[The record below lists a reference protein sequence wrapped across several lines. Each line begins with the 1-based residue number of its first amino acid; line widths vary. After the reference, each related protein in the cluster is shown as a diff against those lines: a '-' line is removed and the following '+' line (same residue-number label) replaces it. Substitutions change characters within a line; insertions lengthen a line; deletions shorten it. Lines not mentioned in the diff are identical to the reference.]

1 MLEMTQLIL
10 PEVREALRS
19 GDDKAVASAVEA
31 LVSEL
36 LAADV
41 ADLLFTL
48 EHDDAVK
55 LFKALP
61 PSKRIHAF
69 EHLSVEEQEELV
81 ETVGAE
87 TLGAV
92 LDGMSSDDRA
102 DLFRH
107 LPEAARERL
116 YPMLAQAERN
126 DVKRLLEF
134 KEGTAGS
141 VMSTEYATIKPDMT
155 VSEAIEHLRHVAPQ
169 RETIYVLF
177 VLDEGRHLVGV
188 ASLRQLITA
197 VAGSKVSQVMRKEVI
212 SAKATSD
219 REEVARL
226 LAKYDFLA
234 LPILDDEGRMLGIV
248 TYDDVIDVIKAEATE
263 DAQKLGGMEALDMPY
278 LHTPIFTMFRK
289 RGGWLAILF
298 VGEMLT
304 ASAMAYFE
312 HSIEKA
318 VVLALFIPLIISS
331 GGNSGSQA
339 ASLIIRALATQ
350 EVTPKDWWLVARRE
364 VASGLMLGALLG
376 IVGFVRIAVWA
387 NAGFMRPE
395 DSEHWPLL
403 GLTILIS
410 LIGVVLWGTISGSLL
425 PILMKRIGADPATS
439 STPFVA
445 TLVDVTGILIYFG
458 IATVLLRGTM
468 L

>member
-1 MLEMTQLIL
+1 MSEMTQLIL
-10 PEVREALRS
+10 PEVHEALLS
-19 GDDKAVASAVEA
+19 SDEKVVAGAVEA
-31 LVSEL
+31 LTQEL
-36 LAADV
+36 LGADI
-41 ADLLFTL
+41 ADLLLHL
-48 EHDDAVK
+48 EPTDAGK

-61 PSKRIHAF
+61 ASKRIHAF
-69 EHLSVEEQEELV
+69 EHLSVEDQERLLEY
-81 ETVGAE
+81 VGKE
-87 TLGAV
+87 TLSSV

-126 DVKRLLEF
+126 DVKKLLEF

-141 VMSTEYATIKPDMT
+141 VMSTEYAMIKPEMT

-177 VLDEGRHLVGV
+177 VVDEQRHLVGV

-197 VAGSKVSQVMRKEVI
+197 VAGSKVSQVMRREII
-212 SAKATSD
+212 SAKATAD

-226 LAKYDFLA
+226 ISKYDFLA

-278 LHTPIFTMFRK
+278 LHTPLFTMFRK

-298 VGEMLT
+298 VGELMT
-304 ASAMAYFE
+304 ASAMSYFE
-312 HSIEKA
+312 DAIKA
-318 VVLALFIPLIISS
+318 ATVLALFIPLIISS

-350 EVTPKDWWLVARRE
+350 EVTVKDWWIVARRE
-364 VASGLMLGALLG
+364 VVSGLMLGVLLGALGFLRIALWANLGFMGADAEHWVLLG
-376 IVGFVRIAVWA
+376 ITVFIA
-387 NAGFMRPE
+387 
-395 DSEHWPLL
+395 
-403 GLTILIS
+403 

-445 TLVDVTGILIYFG
+445 TLVDVTGIVIYFG
-458 IATVLLRGTM
+458 IASVLLRGTM

>member
-1 MLEMTQLIL
+1 MSEMTNLLL
-10 PEVREALRS
+10 PEVKEALRS
-19 GDDKAVASAVEA
+19 GDEKMLAASVNA
-31 LVSEL
+31 LTEEL
-36 LAADV
+36 LAADI
-41 ADLLFTL
+41 ADLLLTL

-55 LFKALP
+55 LFKALIP
-61 PSKRIHAF
+61 RKRIHAF
-69 EHLSVEEQEELV
+69 EFLSLEEQEKLV
-81 ETVGAE
+81 VNLGAD

-107 LPEAARERL
+107 LPEATRERL

-141 VMSTEYATIKPDMT
+141 VMSTEYATVKPEMT
-155 VSEAIEHLRHVAPQ
+155 VSEALEHLRHVAPQ

-177 VLDEGRHLVGV
+177 VIDEQRRLVGV
-188 ASLRQLITA
+188 VSLRELITA
-197 VAGSKVSQVMRKEVI
+197 VAGSKVSDIMRREVI
-212 SAKATSD
+212 SAKASAD
-219 REEVARL
+219 REEVAAL
-226 LAKYDFLA
+226 ISKYDFLA
-234 LPILDDEGRMLGIV
+234 LPIVDDEGRMLGIV

-278 LHTPIFTMFRK
+278 IHTPLLTMFRK

-298 VGEMLT
+298 VGEMFT
-304 ASAMAYFE
+304 ASAMGFFE

-339 ASLIIRALATQ
+339 ASLIIRALATD
-350 EVTPKDWWLVARRE
+350 EVKIGDWWQVFKRE
-364 VASGLMLGALLG
+364 VASGLLLG
-376 IVGFVRIAVWA
+376 VLLGMIGFVRIAVWA
-387 NAGFMRPE
+387 NLGLMGE
-395 DSEHWPLL
+395 DGEHWFLL
-403 GLTILIS
+403 GVTIFFS
-410 LIGVVLWGTISGSLL
+410 LIGVVLWGTLSGSML
-425 PILMKRIGADPATS
+425 PIVMKRIGADPAAS

-445 TLVDVTGILIYFG
+445 TLVDVTGIVIYFG
-458 IATVLLRGTM
+458 IATVVLRGT
-468 L
+468 LL

>member
-1 MLEMTQLIL
+1 MQEMTQLIL
-10 PEVREALRS
+10 PEVREALHGS
-19 GDDKAVASAVEA
+19 DEKAVAGAVEA

-48 EHDDAVK
+48 EHDDAIK
-55 LFKALP
+55 LFRALP

-69 EHLSVEEQEELV
+69 EHLGVEEQEKLV
-81 ETVGAE
+81 ETLGAD

-141 VMSTEYATIKPDMT
+141 VMSTEYATIKPEMT
-155 VSEAIEHLRHVAPQ
+155 VSEALEHLRHVAPQ

-177 VLDEGRHLVGV
+177 VVDEGRHLVGV

-197 VAGSKVSQVMRKEVI
+197 VAGSKVSQVMRREVI
-212 SAKATSD
+212 SAKAGAD
-219 REEVARL
+219 REEVAAL
-226 LAKYDFLA
+226 ISKYDFLA

-248 TYDDVIDVIKAEATE
+248 THDDVIDVIKAEATE
-263 DAQKLGGMEALDMPY
+263 DAQKVGGVEALDMPY
-278 LHTPIFTMFRK
+278 LETPVLTMFKK
-289 RGGWLAILF
+289 RGVWLVLLF
-298 VGEMLT
+298 IGQMFT
-304 ASAMAYFE
+304 ANAMSHFE
-312 HSIEKA
+312 KEITVA
-318 VVLALFIPLIISS
+318 LVLALFVPMIISS
-331 GGNSGSQA
+331 GGNSGGQA
-339 ASLIIRALATQ
+339 ASLIIRALAVG
-350 EVTPKDWWLVARRE
+350 EVKMSDWWKVVRRE
-364 VASGLMLGALLG
+364 IVTGLMLGAMLG
-376 IVGFVRIAVWA
+376 ALGFAQVLVRSW
-387 NAGFMRPE
+387 FSPE
-395 DSEHWPLL
+395 DYRGHGMLVAA
-403 GLTILIS
+403 TITVS
-410 LIGVVLWGTISGSLL
+410 LMVIVLWGSITGSML
-425 PILMKRIGADPATS
+425 PIILKRLGLDPATS

-445 TLVDVTGILIYFG
+445 TLCDVTGIVIYFA
-458 IATVLLRGTM
+458 IAILMLRGA
-468 L
+468 LL